1 MAKVVWRGV
10 MEKDKHTIFFDVQDE
25 DVVIHETW
33 DGAKMEPVRISIDD
47 AIAKQENLE
56 RGGYEFTR

>member
-1 MAKVVWRGV
+1 
-10 MEKDKHTIFFDVQDE
+10 MEKDKHTVFFDVQDE

-47 AIAKQENLE
+47 AIAKQEILE